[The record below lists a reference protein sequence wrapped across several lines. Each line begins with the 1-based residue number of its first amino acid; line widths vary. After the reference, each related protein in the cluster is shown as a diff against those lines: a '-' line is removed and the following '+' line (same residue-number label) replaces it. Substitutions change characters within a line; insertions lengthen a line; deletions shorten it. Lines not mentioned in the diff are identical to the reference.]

1 MTQTTPV
8 ETILDRR
15 QLRRKVTFWRLA
27 ALAVAVVALVALA
40 GRIDGDPAHLAPH
53 IARIEIKGVIT
64 GDKETLKLIK
74 DAGASKASAII
85 VEIASPGGTVTGSE
99 HIYDE
104 LRRVAEKEKKPVVA
118 VVDTMAASGGY
129 IVALGCDRIFADS
142 NSLVGSIGV
151 LFEFPNVAKL
161 LDTVGVK
168 VETIKSSP
176 LKAAPNGFEPTS
188 DAAHAAINSLV
199 VDSYGWFKGLV
210 KDRRQMSDNELATV
224 SDGRVFTARQGL
236 PLKLV
241 DAFGGE
247 REAVAWLEAER
258 GVAKGLPVK
267 DWKKPDGVKNL
278 GLFSLAGQAF
288 SALGFPQAAALLSGA
303 EKAHD
308 AAALDGL
315 LAIWQ
320 VGAQQ

>member
-27 ALAVAVVALVALA
+27 ALAVAVVALLALA
-40 GRIDGDPAHLAPH
+40 ARFSGESTHLTPH
-53 IARIEIKGVIT
+53 IARINISGVIT
-64 GDKETLKLIK
+64 GDRATLKLIK
-74 DAGASKASAII
+74 DVGESNANALI

-99 HIYDE
+99 KIYDE
-104 LRRVAEKEKKPVVA
+104 LRLLSAKKPVVA

-129 IVALGCDRIFADS
+129 IVALGADRIFADP

-151 LFEFPNVAKL
+151 LFEFPNVGKL
-161 LDTVGVK
+161 LETVGVK

-176 LKAAPNGFEPTS
+176 LKASPNGFEPTS
-188 DAAHAAINSLV
+188 EEARAAINSV
-199 VDSYGWFKGLV
+199 VLDSYGWFKGLV
-210 KDRRQMSDNELATV
+210 KERRQLSDSELATV
-224 SDGRVFTARQGL
+224 SDGRIFTAHQGR

-258 GVAKGLPVK
+258 GLPKGLKVK
-267 DWKKPDGVKNL
+267 EWKKPSQVNNL
-278 GLFSLAGQAF
+278 GIFSLAGQAF
-288 SALGFPQAAALLSGA
+288 TALGLPQAGDLLA
-303 EKAHD
+303 RVEKARD
-308 AAALDGL
+308 IAALDGL
-315 LAIWQ
+315 LAIWH
-320 VGAQQ
+320 VEAQH